1 MSTHTT
7 TLEGYDGM
15 AEAIERA
22 IGPNDAYPDAAQLAA
37 HRAKQALKEKYFS
50 NQDTTEKA
58 P

>member
-7 TLEGYDGM
+7 TLEGYDSM

-22 IGPNDAYPDAAQLAA
+22 IGPNDPYPTATQLAA
-37 HRAKQALKEKYFS
+37 HLAKQALKERHF
-50 NQDTTEKA
+50 NTQDTRKEA